1 MRISD
6 WSSDVCSSD
15 LRVARRAFIEL
26 ALPRLLIGDVLK
38 DFDQTENLA
47 TFAAHGVEC
56 AFGDEVAA
64 VGPAP
69 TMFAAAMPVR
79 ARKIERLLR
88 RAAARIA
95 VGEQLRI
102 RPSDH
107 FALAPAGQTA
117 RATIPAGD
125 AAVAVDQ
132 ANAERADRLYQVSV
146 ALRVAPQPR
155 DRKSTRLNSSH

>member
-69 TMFAAAMPVR
+69 PMFAAAMPVR
-79 ARKIERLLR
+79 ARKLERLLR
-88 RAAARIA
+88 RAAARLA
-95 VGEQLRI
+95 AGEQLRL
-102 RPSDH
+102 RPPDPFPLH
-107 FALAPAGQTA
+107 PARHT
-117 RATIPAGD
+117 P
-125 AAVAVDQ
+125 
-132 ANAERADRLYQVSV
+132 
-146 ALRVAPQPR
+146 
-155 DRKSTRLNSSH
+155 